1 MDGELPAPFGLT
13 LGYFKRF
20 VEIHGG
26 REVFAGLTTADVCTK
41 FLLPYTTSTK
51 LSLVEHVRQQPDGHL
66 YAKPA
71 TWFVSHAWS
80 YLYLDVVDAL
90 DDFFREE
97 GMDDSVSLWFC
108 TFCNNQHEIESKVH
122 AFNHWFGIFRSSLR
136 TIGNVVMV
144 LSPWN
149 DPITLKRTWCVFKST
164 FLEDIQNEGAF
175 VKMLGSIKS
184 EKSQT
189 TIPSDRDNIFLRIR
203 DEVGFTKLDRMV
215 FESIEKWMVRVV
227 DQQID
232 QVSSK
237 VNKARFL
244 LAKGRTADDDTQFDA
259 TAAAYEE
266 SICGK
271 PSRYLRLQNF
281 CKAMGH
287 QIELLSKDHEDT
299 LITMVYLGEF
309 YTNYGKYDLAL
320 PIFMECF
327 ERQCQVLGEDN
338 TWSISA
344 MSRIAN
350 VLRFQNKL
358 KKSSQWLLRSYE
370 SHLRVFGPDHPDTIC
385 LLNNLGVLSNEI
397 GDFESADKH
406 LTTACEAVERLLGRD
421 HAESVGYLTNLADT
435 YRRQG
440 KYEIAEEVLLW
451 CFNHKH
457 IDSITKEKCYRNLAY
472 LYLAMK
478 NYDAATTYL
487 DLGLTYVK
495 NRGVSSTRSLLYFP
509 PLYFAKMETLL

>member
-26 REVFAGLTTADVCTK
+26 REVFAGLTTTDVCTK

-149 DPITLKRTWCVFKST
+149 DPITLKRTWCVFEVYASIVENARFEIALRRSQKST

-215 FESIEKWMVRVV
+215 FESIEKWIVRVV

-244 LAKGRTADDDTQFDA
+244 LAKGRIADDDTQFDA

-266 SICGK
+266 SYNIFHKTKGMTFPETWKALSLLAFTNFLQGC
-271 PSRYLRLQNF
+271 PYEQVESRLLE
-281 CKAMGH
+281 AMGH

-338 TWSISA
+338 TWTISA

-440 KYEIAEEVLLW
+440 KYEKAEEVLLW

-457 IDSITKEKCYRNLAY
+457 IDSITKEKC
-472 LYLAMK
+472 K
-478 NYDAATTYL
+478 S
-487 DLGLTYVK
+487 VK
-495 NRGVSSTRSLLYFP
+495 S
-509 PLYFAKMETLL
+509 